1 MTTKILTEASPQVE
15 QNDEFIILDTT
26 INSVTAELPDARTC
40 QGKAYSFL
48 ALNITNTPTIQG
60 GQDIGRQ
67 GSSFEFQHAG
77 ETLTIISNGASW
89 EVLSHYIP

>member
-1 MTTKILTEASPQVE
+1 MTTRIITEANPQVQ
-15 QNDEFIILDTT
+15 QNDEFIVLDTA

-40 QGKAYSFL
+40 QGKAYSIL

-67 GSSFEFQHAG
+67 GSSFEFQVAG
-77 ETLTIISNGASW
+77 ETLTIVSNGASW
-89 EVLSHYIP
+89 EILSHYTP